1 MIRRWLRP
9 GRGFTLVELLVV
21 ISIITILA
29 TLTVTAAFKVKASM
43 TIRTAR
49 GSGMRLAQ
57 AIEAYQVLVG
67 FLPVQVL
74 YNAENDADADYE
86 NWDLVSQVNGVMNRD
101 QLLKVEAK
109 ELTPAGSF
117 KDPWGRPFRV
127 WMWKENSSDALNKFF
142 QVYSC
147 GPNTRWQ
154 KGWESGK
161 RPADTV
167 TCDDIVPRH

>member
-1 MIRRWLRP
+1 MNLRRLHP
-9 GRGFTLVELLVV
+9 ARGFTLVELLVV

-49 GSGMRLAQ
+49 ASGMRLAQ

-74 YNAENDADADYE
+74 YDAESDGDAAYE
-86 NWDLVSQVNGVMNRD
+86 NWEIVNQVNGVMNREE
-101 QLLKVEAK
+101 LLKAEAK
-109 ELTPAGSF
+109 EFNPLGSF
-117 KDPWGRPFRV
+117 KDPWGRPYRV
-127 WMWKENSSDALNKFF
+127 WMWKETAGDALNKFF

-147 GPNTRWQ
+147 GPNTAWQ

-161 RPADTV
+161 RPADPLP
-167 TCDDIVPRH
+167 CDDVTPRH